1 MTIFSRIEILERKV
15 KEIDFVNPERTMVGL
30 RVRRILFKGNEA
42 ELFFMA
48 AQINPEEISL
58 MKRQDFLSV
67 NDFSGGSE

>member
-1 MTIFSRIEILERKV
+1 
-15 KEIDFVNPERTMVGL
+15 
-30 RVRRILFKGNEA
+30 
-42 ELFFMA
+42 MA